1 MVLLDS
7 CIFFNVERN
16 SHLVF
21 SSPNLKKMKTS
32 NSNELSSSRSCCDLI
47 TVLRENCAVSLV
59 GSYLFLYVGAETSYG
74 GWIFTYAVEV
84 YGMDETNAAYL
95 SSVFWGAMVVGRLAA
110 VFLSTKIS
118 AHRLLS
124 LDMTGSIVSIA
135 MLLLFDSLRREI
147 VLWIVSIGFG
157 LFMASIYATA
167 FSLRREMDINV
178 TSISTSI
185 MIVFSSLED
194 MGLPVVAGWLITHLK
209 PRALIWMILCV
220 FLVAL
225 GFSY

>member
-84 YGMDETNAAYL
+84 YGMNETNAVYL
-95 SSVFWGAMVVGRLAA
+95 SSM
-110 VFLSTKIS
+110 FLEQWFF
-118 AHRLLS
+118 H
-124 LDMTGSIVSIA
+124 
-135 MLLLFDSLRREI
+135 
-147 VLWIVSIGFG
+147 
-157 LFMASIYATA
+157 
-167 FSLRREMDINV
+167 
-178 TSISTSI
+178 
-185 MIVFSSLED
+185 
-194 MGLPVVAGWLITHLK
+194 P
-209 PRALIWMILCV
+209 
-220 FLVAL
+220 
-225 GFSY
+225 

>member
-1 MVLLDS
+1 
-7 CIFFNVERN
+7 
-16 SHLVF
+16 
-21 SSPNLKKMKTS
+21 
-32 NSNELSSSRSCCDLI
+32 
-47 TVLRENCAVSLV
+47 
-59 GSYLFLYVGAETSYG
+59 
-74 GWIFTYAVEV
+74 
-84 YGMDETNAAYL
+84 
-95 SSVFWGAMVVGRLAA
+95 
-110 VFLSTKIS
+110 
-118 AHRLLS
+118 
-124 LDMTGSIVSIA
+124 MTGSILSIA
-135 MLLLFDSLRREI
+135 MLLLLDSLCREI

-157 LFMASIYATA
+157 LFMVSIYATA

>member
-1 MVLLDS
+1 
-7 CIFFNVERN
+7 
-16 SHLVF
+16 
-21 SSPNLKKMKTS
+21 
-32 NSNELSSSRSCCDLI
+32 
-47 TVLRENCAVSLV
+47 
-59 GSYLFLYVGAETSYG
+59 
-74 GWIFTYAVEV
+74 
-84 YGMDETNAAYL
+84 MDETNAAYL

-167 FSLRREMDINV
+167 FSLPREMDINV
-178 TSISTSI
+178 TSTSTSI
-185 MIVFSSLED
+185 LIVFSSLGD

-209 PRALIWMILCV
+209 PQALIWMILCV
-220 FLVAL
+220 FLVAVCIY
-225 GFSY
+225 GFILLLWAFLIKDNTSKNSWRKIDLDMENNEAIESIEM